1 MFMVIL
7 HESSHLLNIFCIPKD
22 GVKQHIMVMAILHP
36 KGYNASQF
44 VEAIIETFSCSYII
58 LR

>member
-7 HESSHLLNIFCIPKD
+7 HESSHLLNIFYMTND
-22 GVKQHIMVMAILHP
+22 GVKQQMMVMVILYP